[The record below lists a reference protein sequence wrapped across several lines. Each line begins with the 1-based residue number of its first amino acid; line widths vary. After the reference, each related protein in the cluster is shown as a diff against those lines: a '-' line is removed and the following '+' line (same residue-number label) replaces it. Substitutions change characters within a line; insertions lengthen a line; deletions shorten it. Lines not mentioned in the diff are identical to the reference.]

1 MWTFE
6 YNITIL
12 WRFWMVQHC
21 LHNETRVVMRKL
33 VFYFLFFLFMHAF
46 IDCYPL
52 SIFLVVPL
60 HTTDMLFLRINN
72 LNFIDIL
79 LSLSFSMVTTS
90 RIDECHS
97 ILARKI
103 WPDLLP
109 ARCCYLDKWPR
120 SWKSCSLG
128 HTITII

>member
-1 MWTFE
+1 
-6 YNITIL
+6 
-12 WRFWMVQHC
+12 MVQHC

-33 VFYFLFFLFMHAF
+33 VFYFHFFLFMHAC

-79 LSLSFSMVTTS
+79 LSLSFFMNYYYYYYPYSSQFPKGILHPSYYFISLLTSSGITTYV
-90 RIDECHS
+90 
-97 ILARKI
+97 LV
-103 WPDLLP
+103 
-109 ARCCYLDKWPR
+109 YLCDD
-120 SWKSCSLG
+120 
-128 HTITII
+128 IYVFIA